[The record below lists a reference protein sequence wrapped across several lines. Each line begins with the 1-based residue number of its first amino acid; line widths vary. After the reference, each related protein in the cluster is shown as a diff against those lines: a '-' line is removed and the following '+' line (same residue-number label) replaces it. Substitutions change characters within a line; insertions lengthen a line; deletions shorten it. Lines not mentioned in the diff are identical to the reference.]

1 MSGYPAFIYHR
12 PSGVARPLEG
22 CEIIHPTIKP
32 EIIDGFPALHV
43 DDTLL
48 PGESLDSLLMV
59 NALLE
64 NRVSELETTD
74 PSGSDGSSKFR
85 FTVEVD
91 LSYNVR
97 VVEGGD
103 TFDA

>member
-1 MSGYPAFIYHR
+1 MSGHPTFIYHR

-22 CEIIHPTIKP
+22 CELIHPKIKP

-43 DDTLL
+43 DDTLI
-48 PGESLDSLLMV
+48 PGESLDSLLMDKV
-59 NALLE
+59 LME
-64 NRVSELETTD
+64 NYIQQID
-74 PSGSDGSSKFR
+74 QPAAGSPSKFR

-97 VVEGGD
+97 VVDSE
-103 TFDA
+103 TFDG